1 MEVSQPGTLPT
12 LPYIFMDPIALST
25 YYFVTLG
32 VALLCCLLPC
42 YARCQ
47 VQRQQATKENQK
59 IVHPN
64 FNLGLTRQRSIYG
77 RLNYTIS
84 ILQLSILYFFN
95 FGIFS
100 LFMAI
105 HYLESASNSSSD
117 STFSRIAFVFS
128 ELRTCS
134 FLIFFFTLIRPLSK
148 KIVAYAIV
156 SGFSLVMVILNSVFS
171 LDDMIQFKPTVDIVI
186 ECCIAVRYIIVA
198 IFMVLKVFNCGDYKL
213 VPSNVNQT
221 SVTFFQNSKLVSIG
235 FLIVTSLVMTSSI
248 LEVLTL
254 VPNMEMITETIPIM
268 MNLGTL
274 ILFSLIIFIHHLDL
288 EFDSDHNKNI
298 TESIEQLTQNPFAQ
312 TNMDV
317 IP

>member
-1 MEVSQPGTLPT
+1 
-12 LPYIFMDPIALST
+12 MDPIAMST

-32 VALLCCLLPC
+32 VALLCCLLPS

-47 VQRQQATKENQK
+47 VHRNQSQKENQK

-95 FGIFS
+95 FG
-100 LFMAI
+100 LFALFKAL
-105 HYLESASNSSSD
+105 HYLETVDQAASID
-117 STFSRIAFVFS
+117 RTVRTPGTEVSTYSRIAFVFE
-128 ELRTCS
+128 ELRTCA
-134 FLIFFFTLIRPLSK
+134 FLIFFFTLIRPLAGR
-148 KIVAYAIV
+148 KIFFYLFIV
-156 SGFSLVMVILNSVFS
+156 GFSLITVILNSVFS
-171 LDDMIQFKPTVDIVI
+171 LDSMSKYYYHVSIAIQCSF
-186 ECCIAVRYIIVA
+186 AVRYCLVT
-198 IFMVLKVFNCGDYKL
+198 IFMSLKVFNCGDYKL

-221 SVTFFQNSKLVSIG
+221 SVTYFQNSKLVSIG
-235 FLIVTSLVMTSSI
+235 FLIVTSLVTSSSI
-248 LEVLTL
+248 LSVLTL
-254 VPNMEMITETIPIM
+254 YNLPLTATLPIM

>member
-1 MEVSQPGTLPT
+1 MDEDMNTLVTQPN
-12 LPYIFMDPIALST
+12 FDMDPIALST

-32 VALLCCLLPC
+32 VALLCCLLPS
-42 YARCQ
+42 YASCQ
-47 VQRQQATKENQK
+47 LHHRQVNKENQK

-77 RLNYTIS
+77 RLNYTIR

-95 FGIFS
+95 FGLYA
-100 LFMAI
+100 LFMAL
-105 HYLESASNSSSD
+105 HYLELAHPHFSNSSYSK
-117 STFSRIAFVFS
+117 IAFVFS
-128 ELRTCS
+128 ELRTCA
-134 FLIFFFTLIRPLSK
+134 FLIFFVTLIRPLSK
-148 KIVAYAIV
+148 KRMAYGVV
-156 SGFSLVMVILNSVFS
+156 SGFSVIMIILNSVFS
-171 LDDMIQFKPTVDIVI
+171 MDNFNQHEPTVDIVI
-186 ECCIAVRYIIVA
+186 QCCIAVRYMIVS
-198 IFMVLKVFNCGDYKL
+198 IFMFLKVLNCGDYKL
-213 VPSNVNQT
+213 VPSNVNET
-221 SVTFFQNSKLVSIG
+221 SVTFFQSSRLVSIG

-248 LEVLTL
+248 LEALTL
-254 VPNMEMITETIPIM
+254 IPNLEVITMTIPIM

-288 EFDSDHNKNI
+288 EFDSDHNKAV

>member
-1 MEVSQPGTLPT
+1 MNEEMNRLVT
-12 LPYIFMDPIALST
+12 LPYFDMDPIALST

-32 VALLCCLLPC
+32 VALLCCLLPS

-47 VQRQQATKENQK
+47 LQRRQVTKDDQK

-64 FNLGLTRQRSIYG
+64 FNLGLSRQRSVYG

-95 FGIFS
+95 FGLYA

-105 HYLESASNSSSD
+105 HYLNSTQSSFPNSSY
-117 STFSRIAFVFS
+117 SRIAFVFS
-128 ELRTCS
+128 ELRTS
-134 FLIFFFTLIRPLSK
+134 AFLIFFFTLIRPLSK
-148 KIVAYAIV
+148 KLIAYAIV
-156 SGFSLVMVILNSVFS
+156 ASFSLVMVILNSVFS
-171 LDDMIQFKPTVDIVI
+171 FDDFLQYQNIVNIVI
-186 ECCIAVRYIIVA
+186 QCCTAFRYIIVA
-198 IFMVLKVFNCGDYKL
+198 IFMFIKVLNCGDYKL

-221 SVTFFQNSKLVSIG
+221 SVTFFQSSRLVSIG
-235 FLIVTSLVMTSSI
+235 FLFVTSLVMASSI

-254 VPNMEMITETIPIM
+254 IPKMEVITMTIPIM

-288 EFDSDHNKNI
+288 EFDSDHNKTV

>member
-1 MEVSQPGTLPT
+1 MNKEMNTVVTP
-12 LPYIFMDPIALST
+12 PYFDMDPIALST

-32 VALLCCLLPC
+32 VALLCCLLPS

-47 VQRQQATKENQK
+47 LHRREVTKEDQK

-64 FNLGLTRQRSIYG
+64 FNLGLTRQRSVYG

-95 FGIFS
+95 FGLYA

-105 HYLESASNSSSD
+105 HYLD
-117 STFSRIAFVFS
+117 STKSTLSKSSYSRIAFLFS
-128 ELRTCS
+128 EIRTCAY
-134 FLIFFFTLIRPLSK
+134 LIFFMTLIRPLSK
-148 KIVAYAIV
+148 KMIAYAV
-156 SGFSLVMVILNSVFS
+156 VAGFSLVMVILNSIFA
-171 LDDMIQFKPTVDIVI
+171 LDDLHQFEPTVNIVI
-186 ECCIAVRYIIVA
+186 QCCIAVRYIIVT
-198 IFMVLKVFNCGDYKL
+198 IFMFLKVFNCGDYKL

-221 SVTFFQNSKLVSIG
+221 SVTFFQSSRLVSIG

-248 LEVLTL
+248 LETLTM
-254 VPNMEMITETIPIM
+254 VPNIEVITMTIPIM

-288 EFDSDHNKNI
+288 EFDSDHNKTV

>member
-1 MEVSQPGTLPT
+1 MNEQNNRLVT
-12 LPYIFMDPIALST
+12 LPYFDMDPIALST

-32 VALLCCLLPC
+32 VALLCCLLPS

-47 VQRQQATKENQK
+47 LQHRQVTKEDQK

-64 FNLGLTRQRSIYG
+64 FNLGLSRQRSVYG
-77 RLNYTIS
+77 RTNYTIS

-95 FGIFS
+95 FGLYA

-105 HYLESASNSSSD
+105 HYLNSSKTVFQNSNY
-117 STFSRIAFVFS
+117 SRVAFVFS
-128 ELRTCS
+128 ELRTCAY
-134 FLIFFFTLIRPLSK
+134 LIFFITLIRPLSK
-148 KIVAYAIV
+148 KHFAYAIV
-156 SGFSLVMVILNSVFS
+156 AGFSLVMVILNTVFS
-171 LDDMIQFKPTVDIVI
+171 LDDFVKYETKIKIAIQ
-186 ECCIAVRYIIVA
+186 CCIAVRYVIVT
-198 IFMVLKVFNCGDYKL
+198 IFMLIKVFNCGDYKL

-221 SVTFFQNSKLVSIG
+221 SVTFFQSSRLVSIG
-235 FLIVTSLVMTSSI
+235 FLIVTSLFMISSI
-248 LEVLTL
+248 LEALTL
-254 VPNMEMITETIPIM
+254 IPKIEVITMTIPIM

-288 EFDSDHNKNI
+288 EFDSDHNKTV

>member
-1 MEVSQPGTLPT
+1 LP
-12 LPYIFMDPIALST
+12 S
-25 YYFVTLG
+25 
-32 VALLCCLLPC
+32 

-47 VQRQQATKENQK
+47 VHRNQSQKENQK

-95 FGIFS
+95 FGIFA
-100 LFMAI
+100 LFKALHHLRTAEQNADRI
-105 HYLESASNSSSD
+105 RGRETVTEHPDGTYD
-117 STFSRIAFVFS
+117 TIYSRIAFVFE
-128 ELRTCS
+128 ELRTS
-134 FLIFFFTLIRPLSK
+134 AFLIFFFTLIRPLAER
-148 KIVAYAIV
+148 KIIV
-156 SGFSLVMVILNSVFS
+156 HLCVGGFSLVMVTLNSVFS
-171 LDDMIQFKPTVDIVI
+171 LDSMSKYHYHVSVVIQCSF
-186 ECCIAVRYIIVA
+186 AVRYCLVT
-198 IFMVLKVFNCGDYKL
+198 IFMSLKVFNCGDYKL

-221 SVTFFQNSKLVSIG
+221 SVTYFQNSKLVSIG
-235 FLIVTSLVMTSSI
+235 FLIVTSLVTSSSI
-248 LEVLTL
+248 LSVLTL
-254 VPNMEMITETIPIM
+254 YNLPLTATLPIM

-288 EFDSDHNKNI
+288 EFDSDHNKNV